1 MLLHTPL
8 LLKGLAAVRRHV
20 DHSARARLR
29 GALLHVLTR
38 AADYRLNML
47 FWHKVGAMAW
57 RSLVDNGGEG
67 GGDYVESV
75 AVAADGGVESQGAL
89 LFNAPLPDG

>member
-8 LLKGLAAVRRHV
+8 LLKGLAAVRHHV
-20 DHSARARLR
+20 DHSAAARLR

-47 FWHKVGAMAW
+47 FWHKIGAMATP
-57 RSLVDNGGEG
+57 RLVDNGGEG
-67 GGDYVESV
+67 GSDYVERV
-75 AVAADGGVESQGAL
+75 AVAADGGVDGGAP